1 VVFIPQKRRKAL
13 FGRARQHLG
22 EIFHALVWQKE
33 YQIVEGYLLPDHA
46 HMCIAIFPKYAV
58 AFVIGILKGK
68 SAIAIARQLCGK
80 ERNLTGEQF

>member
-1 VVFIPQKRRKAL
+1 M
-13 FGRARQHLG
+13 
-22 EIFHALVWQKE
+22 
-33 YQIVEGYLLPDHA
+33 EGYLLPDHA

-80 ERNLTGEQF
+80 ERNLTGKQF